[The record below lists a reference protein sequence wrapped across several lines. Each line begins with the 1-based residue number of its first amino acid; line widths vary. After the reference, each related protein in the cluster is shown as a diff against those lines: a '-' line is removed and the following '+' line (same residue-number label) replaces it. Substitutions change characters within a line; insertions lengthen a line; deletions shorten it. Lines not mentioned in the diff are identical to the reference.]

1 MRTLIVSDP
10 GSGLRQ
16 ERTMQDEFFWKW
28 LNDRLRFSAPAFGD
42 DANTMPDCKMLLKL
56 GDHLEGWLW
65 DGPFEEQVSRE
76 LQNLKAAGSKG
87 PLVIKLTMCPEL
99 WRVPWEATGWMG
111 RPIGWFHIKRLWPI
125 QLIRVLDSS
134 RQISLPARPQTFR
147 TLILTKQGRN
157 DSSLA
162 YVGMNE
168 EFTQDEDGER
178 DQEIEIPNK
187 ELLETP
193 WNVLVLFDGLQGLDP
208 ALTSLDPQHEISLD
222 DWEDEYD
229 ISIDLVRKGLER
241 GSLLCVVLFHN
252 SRWPEW
258 AQKLLE
264 RVPAVVAMHFV
275 TPLNEEVLNGLIC
288 FAIRLYRNGR
298 VDDASSFFQERFPLE
313 WSGGVAVCLQGSN
326 PKIFSEET

>member
-1 MRTLIVSDP
+1 
-10 GSGLRQ
+10 
-16 ERTMQDEFFWKW
+16 
-28 LNDRLRFSAPAFGD
+28 
-42 DANTMPDCKMLLKL
+42 
-56 GDHLEGWLW
+56 
-65 DGPFEEQVSRE
+65 
-76 LQNLKAAGSKG
+76 
-87 PLVIKLTMCPEL
+87 
-99 WRVPWEATGWMG
+99 MG
-111 RPIGWFHIKRLWPI
+111 RPIGWFHSKRHPI
-125 QLIRVLDSS
+125 QFIRVLDPP
-134 RQISLPARPQTFR
+134 RQISLPARPETFR

-162 YVGMNE
+162 YVAINE

-193 WNVLVLFDGLQGLDP
+193 WNVLVLIDGLQGLDP
-208 ALTSLDPQHEISLD
+208 ALTSLDPQHEISLET

-241 GSLLCVVLFHN
+241 GSLLCVVLFNN

-258 AQKLLE
+258 AQELLA
-264 RVPAVVAMHFV
+264 RGVPVVVAMHFV
-275 TPLNEEVLNGLIC
+275 TPLNEEILNGLIC

-298 VDDASSFFQERFPLE
+298 VDDASRFFQERFPLE